1 MISIINFIYEE
12 RRMKKRRE
20 SLLVLNLN
28 DSLFYDTLTPSIN
41 NSPDIIVIMMIS
53 MKTNVLI
60 MILG

>member
-28 DSLFYDTLTPSIN
+28 DSLFYDALTPGIN

-53 MKTNVLI
+53 MKMNVI
-60 MILG
+60 IIILG

>member
-28 DSLFYDTLTPSIN
+28 DYLFYDTLTPSIN

-53 MKTNVLI
+53 MKTNVI
-60 MILG
+60 IIKLG

>member
-20 SLLVLNLN
+20 SLLILNLN

-53 MKTNVLI
+53 MKMNVI
-60 MILG
+60 IIILG

>member
-28 DSLFYDTLTPSIN
+28 DSFFYDTLTPSIN

-53 MKTNVLI
+53 MKMNMII

>member
-53 MKTNVLI
+53 MKMNVI
-60 MILG
+60 IIILG

>member
-20 SLLVLNLN
+20 SLLVLNLT

-53 MKTNVLI
+53 MKMNVI
-60 MILG
+60 IIILG

>member
-1 MISIINFIYEE
+1 MISPINFIYEE

-28 DSLFYDTLTPSIN
+28 DSLFYDTFTPSIN

-53 MKTNVLI
+53 MKMNVI
-60 MILG
+60 IIILG

>member
-1 MISIINFIYEE
+1 MISTINFIYEE

-53 MKTNVLI
+53 MKMNVI
-60 MILG
+60 IIILG

>member
-53 MKTNVLI
+53 MKMNVTI
-60 MILG
+60 IKLG

>member
-28 DSLFYDTLTPSIN
+28 YSLFYDTLTPSIN

-53 MKTNVLI
+53 MKMNVI
-60 MILG
+60 IIILG

>member
-1 MISIINFIYEE
+1 MISIINFVYEE

-53 MKTNVLI
+53 MKMNVMI
-60 MILG
+60 IILG

>member
-28 DSLFYDTLTPSIN
+28 DSLFYDTLTPGIN

-53 MKTNVLI
+53 MKMNVI
-60 MILG
+60 IIILG

>member
-20 SLLVLNLN
+20 SLL

-53 MKTNVLI
+53 MKMNVI
-60 MILG
+60 IIILG

>member
-1 MISIINFIYEE
+1 MISIINFIYDE

-53 MKTNVLI
+53 MKMNVTI
-60 MILG
+60 IKLG

>member
-53 MKTNVLI
+53 MKMNVI
-60 MILG
+60 MIILG

>member
-53 MKTNVLI
+53 MKTNVI
-60 MILG
+60 IIILG

>member
-53 MKTNVLI
+53 MKMNMII